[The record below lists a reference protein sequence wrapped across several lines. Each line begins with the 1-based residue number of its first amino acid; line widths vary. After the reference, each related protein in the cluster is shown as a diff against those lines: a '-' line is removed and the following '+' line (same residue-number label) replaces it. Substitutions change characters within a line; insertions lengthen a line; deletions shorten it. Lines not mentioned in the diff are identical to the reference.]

1 MKKILNHM
9 VLAFMFA
16 TQTLTLAGCAH
27 KTEAIKCKCDCGENK
42 FECTNELKENEPK
55 AVEAV
60 FQ

>member
-1 MKKILNHM
+1 M

-42 FECTNELKENEPK
+42 FECTNDLRENEPK
-55 AVEAV
+55 AVQAV